1 MLSSALTSRHGAAV
15 LAATLCRVAN
25 EQRGLDRSVQDDR
38 AQRELED
45 IALVYFEK
53 MLAGRTAV
61 SNALDHTMNSMLILY
76 MAPMSSAKSI
86 ERMSKEKSPIKT
98 MPEHYQILVYVEER
112 YINWSSMGYKIAAG
126 RRYRSSRTQC

>member
-1 MLSSALTSRHGAAV
+1 MGLRFWQRLFAVWQMSSGDWTEVFKMIALSG
-15 LAATLCRVAN
+15 
-25 EQRGLDRSVQDDR
+25 
-38 AQRELED
+38 ELED